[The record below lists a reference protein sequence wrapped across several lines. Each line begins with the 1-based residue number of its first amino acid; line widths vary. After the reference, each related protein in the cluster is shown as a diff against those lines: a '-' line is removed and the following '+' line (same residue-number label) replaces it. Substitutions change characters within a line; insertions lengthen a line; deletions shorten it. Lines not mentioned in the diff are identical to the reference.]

1 MDNVRPRASY
11 SPIKRSYYTKPAFRP
26 KDLKQD
32 VQISGVQNM
41 TTAGIRAVVNT
52 GKGKMDTDLKKSR
65 WVWRPKGNYLDH
77 VSKDSGSFMLKK
89 VEAIRDVV
97 TRDMRYE
104 ITMEALWLLEV
115 IPKES
120 VSMKKR
126 LARKKSLKTKLMQ
139 KESVSK
145 QGRKPAKSEPTVHKD
160 LAFDDLDDAIDYME
174 TEDAHDEGTVK
185 DSEETR
191 VSTEDQ
197 VSTDKPNK
205 GTAEPNEGT
214 AEPKDGNS
222 DESAA
227 PTTVFRDDETIAQF
241 LVTMSQNKTK
251 QKGVEI
257 KEIKDTD
264 RPRTTTERSILT
276 LKPLPKIDPKDKG
289 KKVLEEKA
297 ESDAESEGVNEA
309 EKKFK
314 MLANDEEIARKVQEE
329 WEAEEEKKKLA
340 EEEATKAAFTNEYDF
355 IQARL
360 NADKILAEKL
370 QEEEREKFT
379 IEQRAKFLHDTIAA
393 QRRFLAQQRSEAIRN
408 KLPTRNQLRN
418 QMMTYLKYVG
428 GYKHAQLNKKN
439 FKELQVMYEK
449 VKRANENFILI
460 GYAKYEKLIEKMNK
474 KAAGMDKE
482 KVSEEHESTKVKVK
496 IKEPKENIRKRSRRR
511 LKMKAPKRSKRQN
524 TDSDHEEENQLRTFL
539 KIVPEEEVKTNY
551 EVLGTKYPIINWES
565 KFYDYGHF
573 GIELINYRVF
583 RADGS
588 SRWIKTFSE
597 MIKFFDRMDLVEIH
611 SLVMKRFETTPL
623 EGIDLLLWVHVL
635 RLEDG
640 TEINMLAERR
650 YPLTKNTLERMMDLR
665 LTAVSDDDT
674 VFDLLRFIEQQIDEF
689 GGQDGIN
696 DPTPVLTRNQLW
708 TDGEICIYA
717 LSMSTTEPI
726 NVKEAMTD
734 PRWIDSMQEELL
746 QFKWLDV
753 WELVLLEMVM

>member
-1 MDNVRPRASY
+1 MVAYLDKTNGNAEFHEIIDFLTCSSIHYAHTISPVVSTTFVEQFWMAAKSKTINNVRYITATVAGKPVSISEASIR
-11 SPIKRSYYTKPAFRP
+11 SDLQFNDAAGIDVPSSSNPIPDSIPEGSGGNHGGQSSSDRSLSGNEDGLTLQSVYDLCVSLCKQVTTQAAQI
-26 KDLKQD
+26 KDLKA
-32 VQISGVQNM
+32 QIKQ
-41 TTAGIRAVVNT
+41 
-52 GKGKMDTDLKKSR
+52 LKKKAK
-65 WVWRPKGNYLDH
+65 P
-77 VSKDSGSFMLKK
+77 
-89 VEAIRDVV
+89 
-97 TRDMRYE
+97 
-104 ITMEALWLLEV
+104 V
-115 IPKES
+115 ISHHNAWIKS

-145 QGRKPAKSEPTVHKD
+145 QGRKPAKSKPTVHKD
-160 LAFDDLDDAIDYME
+160 PAFDDLDDAMDYME
-174 TEDAHDEGTVK
+174 TEDAHDEGT
-185 DSEETR
+185 
-191 VSTEDQ
+191 
-197 VSTDKPNK
+197 PNE

-257 KEIKDTD
+257 KEIKHTD

-276 LKPLPKIDPKDKG
+276 LKPLLKIDPKDKS
-289 KKVLEEKA
+289 KKVLEEK
-297 ESDAESEGVNEA
+297 AESEGVNEA

-314 MLANDEEIARKVQEE
+314 MLANDEEMARKVQEE

-428 GYKHAQLNKKN
+428 GYRHAQLNKKK
-439 FKELQVMYEK
+439 FKEIQVMYKK
-449 VKRANENFILI
+449 VKRANENFIPI
-460 GYAKYEKLIEKMNK
+460 GSAKDEKLIEKMNE

-482 KVSEEHESTKVKVK
+482 EEK
-496 IKEPKENIRKRSRRR
+496 IRKRSGMR
-511 LKMKAPKRSKRQN
+511 LKMKAPKRSKRQKTN
-524 TDSDHEEENQLRTFL
+524 SDHEEENQLRTFL
-539 KIVPEEEVKTNY
+539 KIVHEEEKTDY
-551 EVLGTKYPIINWES
+551 EVLGTRYPIINWES

-573 GIELINYRVF
+573 ERELIYYGVF

-611 SLVMKRFETTPL
+611 SLVMKRFETTPP
-623 EGIDLLLWVHVL
+623 EGIDLLLWGDLRIMFESKEDDELWKNQEEWKLQSWIFYENCGVHVL

-640 TEINMLAERR
+640 TEINMLIERR

-665 LTAVSDDDT
+665 LTVVSDDT
-674 VFDLLRFIEQQIDEF
+674 VFDLLKFIEQQIDEF
-689 GGQDGIN
+689 RGQDGSEK
-696 DPTPVLTRNQLW
+696 DL
-708 TDGEICIYA
+708 
-717 LSMSTTEPI
+717 
-726 NVKEAMTD
+726 
-734 PRWIDSMQEELL
+734 
-746 QFKWLDV
+746 
-753 WELVLLEMVM
+753 